1 MGGSIFFKFLI
12 NRGGGRFIRQVRVSN
27 SETMYGNLPFLV
39 LNQLSMYVRRL
50 TKQNQPIFI
59 PNKKLCSQIKE
70 DETSSTGLLSGGGK
84 GENFMGYLGLV
95 LFRTEVGGRHFFG
108 LENRGL
114 WQ

>member
-1 MGGSIFFKFLI
+1 
-12 NRGGGRFIRQVRVSN
+12 
-27 SETMYGNLPFLV
+27 MYGNLPFLV

-95 LFRTEVGGRHFFG
+95 LFRTEVGGADTFLVLKIG
-108 LENRGL
+108 ASGNRGPSASIKGR
-114 WQ
+114 